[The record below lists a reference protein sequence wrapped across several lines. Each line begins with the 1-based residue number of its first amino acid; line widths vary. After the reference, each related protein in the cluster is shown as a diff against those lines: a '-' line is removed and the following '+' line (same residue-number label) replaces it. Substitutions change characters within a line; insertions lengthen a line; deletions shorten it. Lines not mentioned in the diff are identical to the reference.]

1 MLGLKHVDFAWEVF
15 NNHTVVHCI
24 GTLAVARADGAGDDD
39 DDVDRGDVDRCV
51 AVCDNDVVDDHV
63 VDGVDDGDTDGDV
76 LS

>member
-15 NNHTVVHCI
+15 NTYTVVHCI

-39 DDVDRGDVDRCV
+39 DVDRGDVDRCV
-51 AVCDNDVVDDHV
+51 AVCDNDDVDDNF
-63 VDGVDDGDTDGDV
+63 VDGVDDGDIDNDV